1 MMNCLSNNV
10 HTCIMDTCE
19 QMCNTKDLNVF
30 CTKENHKQLLF
41 SIFFYLFIVNVTIEG
56 FIDFCYGFH
65 FLTNEVLL

>member
-30 CTKENHKQLLF
+30 CKKENHKQLLF
-41 SIFFYLFIVNVTIEG
+41 SIF
-56 FIDFCYGFH
+56 
-65 FLTNEVLL
+65 LLIHSKCDH